1 VTLDAAALDTVTG
14 SVIAAEVAPGANAVV
29 LVHVTVCAAVV
40 QLQPVPVAED
50 GVKPVGRVSVTVI
63 VPVVVDDPA
72 LFTCIVYASLKP
84 TPKVEV

>member
-1 VTLDAAALDTVTG
+1 
-14 SVIAAEVAPGANAVV
+14 
-29 LVHVTVCAAVV
+29 V